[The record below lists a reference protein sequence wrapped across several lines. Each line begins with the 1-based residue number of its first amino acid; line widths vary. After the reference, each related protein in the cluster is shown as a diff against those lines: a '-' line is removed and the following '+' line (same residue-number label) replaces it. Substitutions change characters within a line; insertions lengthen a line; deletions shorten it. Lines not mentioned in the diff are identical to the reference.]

1 MKLNFPVDKAAR
13 LSAALDAF
21 EDAERTGE
29 SEYVVDFYDFE
40 PPLSME
46 LAFAQG
52 GVEVLAA
59 QRLSFDE
66 ELDGYYL
73 SGPENDAAL
82 IARALET
89 LL

>member
-1 MKLNFPVDKAAR
+1 MKLNFPADKAAR

-29 SEYVVDFYDFE
+29 DEYVVDFYDLE

-46 LAFAQG
+46 LAFVAG
-52 GVEVLAA
+52 DVEVLAA
-59 QRLSFDE
+59 ERLAFDE
-66 ELDGYYL
+66 ALDGYYL
-73 SGPENDAAL
+73 SGPEHDAAL